1 MSSKGKSKTPPRV
14 DARARGKLDDATLDR
29 IVAHIEGGMPK
40 AHACGKEGV
49 SRQALYQLAE
59 RDPSVAERLEAASER
74 GAEWYREQVMH
85 ADDDWKRWAWLAE
98 RLHPSTYAPPKQR
111 VGLEGGAEGSTP
123 VGLHHSGGVTL
134 TVDNAVRIARQAKES
149 GK

>member
-1 MSSKGKSKTPPRV
+1 VSGKKTTPRV
-14 DARARGKLDDATLDR
+14 DPRARPKLDDATLDR

-49 SRQALYQLAE
+49 SKQALYQLAE

-74 GAEWYREQVMH
+74 GAEFYRSQVMT

-98 RLHPSTYAPPKQR
+98 RLHPSMFAPPKQR
-111 VGLEGGAEGSTP
+111 VGLEGGDEGAAPITHAHTITITRDEAIS
-123 VGLHHSGGVTL
+123 
-134 TVDNAVRIARQAKES
+134 IARKKDKGQ
-149 GK
+149 